1 MKYAYRVLGWIS
13 VFAGITRR
21 WIPTNTGMIKSVEIK
36 KPLLA
41 ALTLAMMEIAGT
53 ILCTIFLVSL
63 IGCSKQKPPTIEAK
77 HVDTQTVYSYDVPYI
92 INYPAIVQGVVD
104 YQVIPRVSGV
114 IYKKYYK
121 EGAYV
126 KKDQPLYEIDPR
138 PFELDLKNYQGQLVK
153 DKAAQDNLK
162 IIYERY
168 VDLYKDKAVSKQD
181 VESARISYMAAV
193 GNVQSDVAKV
203 NQAKLNLLYC
213 LVRSPATGYIAERLV
228 TVGTMVTAF
237 QTILNHINSVNDMYL
252 LFSMPENQRIEIE
265 NGVIDKIMSVPAKY
279 TFRTDIQLADG
290 KMIKN
295 AGYVEF
301 TDTRIGLQNGVWS
314 MRAYVDNNFLK
325 NKLLAGQYVTVY
337 IHGIKYL
344 NIFTMP
350 QAAILRDDKSSFVY
364 LLKNGK
370 AIKQYVVTG
379 KMLGGHA
386 WIVTSGLKNGDTVI
400 TSGNIRIHDGS
411 RVTVD
416 KQIDSRTI
424 NESDNFLQNNNGI
437 IKKENTEVAKNT
449 SSKPASARA
458 IENLN
463 TKSSINLKVP

>member
-1 MKYAYRVLGWIS
+1 MKYPSRILFWIPAC
-13 VFAGITRR
+13 AGMTKQWIHSCKVMTNAAVMTRR
-21 WIPTNTGMIKSVEIK
+21 ST
-36 KPLLA
+36 A
-41 ALTLAMMEIAGT
+41 ALVLAIAM
-53 ILCTIFLVSL
+53 CTIT
-63 IGCSKQKPPTIEAK
+63 GCSKQKPPAIEAK
-77 HVDTQTVYSYDVPYI
+77 HVDTQTVYSYDVPYV
-92 INYPAIVQGVVD
+92 INYPSIVQGVVD

-114 IYKKYYK
+114 IYKKFYK

-126 KKDQPLYEIDPR
+126 KKEQPLYEIDPR
-138 PFELDLKNYQGQLVK
+138 PFELQLKNYQGQLVK

-168 VDLYKDKAVSKQD
+168 VDLYKDNAVSKQD
-181 VESARISYMAAV
+181 VESAKINYMAAV
-193 GNVQSDVAKV
+193 GNVQSDVANV

-213 LVRSPATGYIAERLV
+213 LVRSPATGYIAERQV

-237 QTILNHINSVNDMYL
+237 QTVLNHINSVNDMYL
-252 LFSMPENQRIEIE
+252 LFSMPENTRIEIE
-265 NGVIDKIMSVPAKY
+265 NGVIDKTMSVPAKH

-301 TDTRIGLQNGVWS
+301 TDTRISLQNGVWN

-344 NIFTMP
+344 NVFTLP
-350 QAAILRDDKSSFVY
+350 QASILRDDKSAFVY

-370 AIKQYVVTG
+370 AVKQHVVTG

-400 TSGNIRIHDGS
+400 SNGNIRIHDGS
-411 RVTVD
+411 QVTVD
-416 KQIDSRTI
+416 KQTDSRTTNI
-424 NESDNFLQNNNGI
+424 ND
-437 IKKENTEVAKNT
+437 NT
-449 SSKPASARA
+449 SQINSSATDIACSRNDRPCKYETVKSISSSPASARE

-463 TKSSINLKVP
+463 SKSSINLTVP